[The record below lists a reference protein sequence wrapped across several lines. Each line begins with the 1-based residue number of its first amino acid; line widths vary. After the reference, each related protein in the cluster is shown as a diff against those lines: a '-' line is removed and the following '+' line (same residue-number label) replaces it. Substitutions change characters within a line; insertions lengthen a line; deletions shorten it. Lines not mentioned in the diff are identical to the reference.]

1 MHKIDI
7 PQTVIDRG
15 IARRGTREV
24 YDALDPA
31 CTALLVI
38 DMQNCF
44 LVPGFSVLEV
54 PDSRGIVDNV
64 NALASAV
71 RSGGGLVVWINL
83 TEIPQNSGE

>member
-1 MHKIDI
+1 MPVGSP
-7 PQTVIDRG
+7 PQVLRLG
-15 IARRGTREV
+15 V
-24 YDALDPA
+24 PH
-31 CTALLVI
+31 
-38 DMQNCF
+38 NCF

-54 PDSRGIVDNV
+54 PDSRDIVDNV